1 MFYYYWKAKLSKEEC
16 EKITK
21 EFDISSSIKAATGN
35 YDQGKNALYPEEIGA
50 MKKEN
55 NWDYLHNKSKTGG
68 FSDDTVRRTTLNWF
82 PINHEYNKILCDYV
96 LKANEIQ
103 YHYTLTK
110 FAPCQF
116 ARYNVGDFYDF
127 HQDSGQSKMDYEKET
142 RKISMTVQLSDP
154 DSYEGG
160 EFYFYNG
167 NKEEEEPPIQ
177 EQGSI
182 MCFDSRMWHRVAPVT
197 KGVRYSLVSWSSGP
211 PFQ

>member
-1 MFYYYWKAKLSKEEC
+1 MSYYFWEGELPKGEC
-16 EKITK
+16 EKLIK
-21 EFDISSSIKAATGN
+21 EFDTSEAQDASTGN
-35 YDQGKNALYPEEIGA
+35 YQGKDALYPEEIEA
-50 MKKEN
+50 LKKED
-55 NWDYLHNKSKTGG
+55 NWDFEKNQPKNSGVP
-68 FSDDTVRRTTLNWF
+68 DDSIRRTKLNWF
-82 PINHEYNKILCDYV
+82 PQNHKYNKILSDYV
-96 LKANEIQ
+96 LKANKIM
-103 YHYTLTK
+103 YHYNVTK
-110 FAPCQF
+110 FTPCQF
-116 ARYNVGDFYDF
+116 ARYDVGDFYDY
-127 HQDSGQSKMDYEKET
+127 HQDSGHQIVEYEKET

-167 NKEEEEPPIQ
+167 NKEEEPPIQ

>member
-1 MFYYYWKAKLSKEEC
+1 MIYYYWKAKLSKEEC
-16 EKITK
+16 EKITE
-21 EFDISSSIKAATGN
+21 EFDISSSIKAATGD
-35 YDQGKNALYPEEIGA
+35 YDQGKDGLYPEEIEA

-68 FSDDTVRRTTLNWF
+68 FPDETIRRTTLNWF
-82 PINHEYNKILCDYV
+82 PTNHPYNKILCDYV
-96 LKANEIQ
+96 IKANEIQ
-103 YHYTLTK
+103 YHYNITK
-110 FAPCQF
+110 FTPCQF
-116 ARYNVGDFYDF
+116 ARYNVGDFYDY
-127 HQDSGQSKMDYEKET
+127 HQDSGQTKMDYEKET

-182 MCFDSRMWHRVAPVT
+182 ICFDSRMWHRVAPVT